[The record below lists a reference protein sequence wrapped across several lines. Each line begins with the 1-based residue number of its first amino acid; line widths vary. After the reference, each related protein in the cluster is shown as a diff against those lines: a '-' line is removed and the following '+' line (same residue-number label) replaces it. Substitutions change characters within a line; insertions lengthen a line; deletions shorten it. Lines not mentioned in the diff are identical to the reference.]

1 MLLRLPSVLAR
12 LCGLPR
18 VGRRSVPAAPS
29 RQAGE
34 AAARLAAAATAA
46 PDAVLQRLGSAAA
59 GLGAAQVSA
68 LRQRYGANVLAVKN
82 RDSLARR
89 LCRSFVNPFSVV
101 LLVLACVSFITDY
114 LLAAAGDKDLTAV
127 LIVAGMVLVSGTL
140 HFVQEARSGNALARL
155 EGMVKTTIAVLRD
168 GRERELPITD
178 LVVGDVVR
186 LAAGDM
192 IPADMRV
199 IRAKDLFVSQSS
211 LTGESAPVEKFARAL
226 PAEAARQSPL
236 DCNNLVFF
244 GSNVL
249 SGAAHGVVL
258 AVGGA
263 TLFGSLARQLSVTA
277 APTSFDKGV
286 NAVSWLLLRL
296 MACMAPVVFFIN
308 GLTKGDWVEAAI
320 FALSVAVGLT
330 PEMLPTVVSANL
342 VRGAVFM
349 ARTRVIVRRLNAIQN
364 LGAMDVLCTDKTG
377 TLTQDRIILEYSRDI
392 HGKDDDDVLRHAFL
406 NSWLQT
412 GLKNLLD
419 AAVVSHADEK
429 RMQDLRQG
437 YRLVD
442 EMPFDFSRRRMSVVV
457 EGGDGKR
464 QIITKGALEEML
476 GICTAARD
484 NGVDVPLTPELRQD
498 ITAHVHRY
506 NADGL
511 RVVAVA
517 VRAVDAAPRAYVVD
531 DERDMTLLGFL
542 AFLDPPKESAARA
555 VAALEGHGVRVK
567 VLTGDNDAVTRSVCR
582 QVGLRGRRVLLGAD
596 LEGMDAAALGR
607 AVERA
612 DVFAKL
618 NPLQKARI
626 VTSLRSNGHVVGFM
640 GDGINDAPAMKNA
653 DVAVSVDTAVDV
665 ARESAGVILLE
676 KDLTVLEAGV
686 MEGRR
691 TYSNILKYIKI
702 TVSSNFG
709 NMLSVLTAS
718 LLLPFLPMTPLQI
731 LILNLLYDLSCTAM
745 PWDNVDADMLA
756 RPSVWNSGGIQR
768 FMLWFGPVSSLFDLL
783 TYALLFFVICPA
795 ALAAGGWAGLDP
807 AGRAAFVALFQ
818 AGWFV
823 ESIWTQ
829 TLVLHMLRTPRVP
842 LLQSRAAWQVTM
854 LTFLGV
860 AVGTAIPFA
869 PLGRWLEMGTL
880 PVGFFPWLLAVLTG
894 YLGLV
899 SVVKLRFVRRHQA
912 WL

>member
-1 MLLRLPSVLAR
+1 MQSV
-12 LCGLPR
+12 G
-18 VGRRSVPAAPS
+18 SAPD
-29 RQAGE
+29 G
-34 AAARLAAAATAA
+34 LAAVQIPA
-46 PDAVLQRLGSAAA
+46 R
-59 GLGAAQVSA
+59 
-68 LRQRYGANVLAVKN
+68 RQHYGANVLAVKN
-82 RDSLARR
+82 RDGLGRR
-89 LCRSFVNPFSVV
+89 LCRSFINPFSAV

-114 LLAAAGDKDLTAV
+114 LLAAAGEKDLTAV
-127 LIVAGMVLVSGTL
+127 LIVAGMVLASGTL

-155 EGMVKTTIAVLRD
+155 EGMVKTTIAVLRE
-168 GRERELPITD
+168 GRERELPIAA

-199 IRAKDLFVSQSS
+199 VKAKDLFVSQAS
-211 LTGESAPVEKFARAL
+211 LTGESGPVEKFAQAL
-226 PAEAARQSPL
+226 PADPARQSPL
-236 DCNNLVFF
+236 DCDNLVFL

-277 APTSFDKGV
+277 APTSFDTGLTS
-286 NAVSWLLLRL
+286 VSWLLLRL
-296 MACMAPVVFFIN
+296 MACMAPVVFLLN
-308 GLTKGDWVEAAI
+308 GLTKGDWVEAAV

-349 ARTRVIVRRLNAIQN
+349 ARKKVIVRRLNAIQN

-392 HGKDDDDVLRHAFL
+392 HGNDDDNVLRCAFL

-419 AAVVSHADEK
+419 AAVVSHAEEK

-437 YRLVD
+437 CRLVD

-457 EGGDGKR
+457 ENQGGNR

-476 GICTAARD
+476 GVCAWARD
-484 NGVDVPLTPELRQD
+484 KGADVPLTPELRRE
-498 ITAHVHRY
+498 IAAHVRRC

-517 VRAVDAAPRAYVVD
+517 VRAVEAAPRAYTVA
-531 DERDMTLLGFL
+531 DEREMTLLGFL

-555 VAALEGHGVRVK
+555 VSALEAHGVRVK

-582 QVGLRGRRVLLGAD
+582 QVGLPDRRALLGAD
-596 LEGMDAAALGR
+596 LEGMDAAALSR
-607 AVERA
+607 AVEEA
-612 DVFAKL
+612 DIFAKL

-626 VTSLRSNGHVVGFM
+626 VACLRGNGHVVGFM

-691 TYSNILKYIKI
+691 TYVNILKYIKI

-731 LILNLLYDLSCTAM
+731 LVLNLLYDLSCTAM

-756 RPSVWNSGGIQR
+756 RPSVWNRGGIQS
-768 FMLWFGPVSSLFDLL
+768 FMLWFGPVSSLFDLC
-783 TYALLFFVICPA
+783 TFALLFWVICPA
-795 ALAAGGWAGLDP
+795 AIGGGWAGLDP
-807 AGRAAFVALFQ
+807 GGRAAFAALFQ

-829 TLVLHMLRTPRVP
+829 SLVLHMLRTPRAP
-842 LLQSRAAWQVTM
+842 LLQSRAAWQVSL

-869 PLGRWLEMGTL
+869 SLGRWLEMS
-880 PVGFFPWLLAVLTG
+880 PPPAAFFPWLLAVLVG

-899 SVVKLRFVRRHQA
+899 SVVKLRYVRRQA